1 MRKLINGM
9 TYWDK
14 DEDPFDLTPLRE
26 DIETDVLIIGTGMS
40 GTLSAYMLSQVKGLK
55 ITMVDAKNVA
65 EGSSSANTGL
75 LQVSSDT
82 MLSEFIET
90 IGEEKARGFYKMCEI
105 ALDDLFEIDE
115 KLKLSNLRK
124 RKSLYC
130 ASDVEDVEKIR
141 KEYEA
146 LKTQGMSVSYLDEE
160 EALRM
165 YKVKC
170 PGALLIEGDAD
181 VDPVAFIRGV
191 TKHNLKEGVT
201 IYPNSEIDLD
211 SKEEH
216 KIRTFT
222 GHTITFRLCIFATGY
237 AKKYDL
243 VKDLIRINRTYVL
256 VTSPLEKEPWPEEVM
271 IWETKDPYLYLR
283 TSKDRRIIV
292 GGLDEETDELVTDE
306 DYIDKKVEELKSEV
320 SGMMAEN
327 LDLDVDN
334 RYNALFGTVEDGL
347 PLLGADPQNSGH
359 FYILGYE
366 GNGTVYS
373 MAGAKI
379 IRNLITGEKDP
390 FREIVKLDRT

>member
-1 MRKLINGM
+1 M
-9 TYWDK
+9 TYWEK

-40 GTLSAYMLSQVKGLK
+40 GTLSAYMLSQVEGLK

-82 MLSEFIET
+82 MLSEFIEK
-90 IGEEKARGFYKMCEI
+90 IGEEKARGFYKMCET
-105 ALDDLFEIDE
+105 ALEDLFDIDE
-115 KLKLSNLRK
+115 RLSLKNLRK

-130 ASDVEDVEKIR
+130 ASTTEDAEKIR

-146 LKTQGMSVSYLDEE
+146 LKTQGMSVFYLNEE
-160 EALRM
+160 EALKR

-170 PGALLIEGDAD
+170 PAALLIEGDAD
-181 VDPVAFIRGV
+181 VNPVAFIRGV
-191 TKHNLKEGVT
+191 TRHNLSKGVVV
-201 IYPNSEIDLD
+201 YPNSEIDLD
-211 SKEEH
+211 TKEEH

-222 GHTITFRLCIFATGY
+222 GHTITFRYCIFATGY

-243 VKDLIRINRTYVL
+243 VKELIRINSTYVL
-256 VTSPLEKEPWPEEVM
+256 VTKPLDEEPWPEEVM
-271 IWETKDPYLYLR
+271 IWETENPYLYLR
-283 TSKDRRIIV
+283 TSKDRRIIL
-292 GGLDEETDELVTDE
+292 GGLDDEKDELVTDK
-306 DYIDKKVEELKSEV
+306 DHIDRKVEELKAEV
-320 SGMMAEN
+320 SEMMAEELM
-327 LDLDVDN
+327 LDTDKS
-334 RYNALFGTVEDGL
+334 YNALFGTVKDGL
-347 PLLGADPQNSGH
+347 PLLGADPKRPNH

-379 IRNLITGEKDP
+379 IRNLITGKKDP
-390 FREIVKLDRT
+390 YSEIVRLDRE